1 MRSTGRADVISND
14 SALYCTP
21 SAKVRN
27 SVANVRVT
35 SQPGG
40 RCCSKV
46 AWSCRRQTVE
56 LPVPGESREAAD
68 APQQQKHRGRI
79 PEKESKPMPTIG
91 GRKAL
96 PEIPALKSQALTPMS
111 LNPAAG

>member
-1 MRSTGRADVISND
+1 MNEVHQARRCNSQMS

-21 SAKVRN
+21 KVQN
-27 SVANVRVT
+27 SVANVRVI

-56 LPVPGESREAAD
+56 LPVPGESRATRQLRTLDMQGEIQLQHCRRSGSYVVRQFESRLQAAHTSTD
-68 APQQQKHRGRI
+68 G
-79 PEKESKPMPTIG
+79 
-91 GRKAL
+91 AL
-96 PEIPALKSQALTPMS
+96 YSHLT
-111 LNPAAG
+111 AEG